1 MNIMAR
7 LRRLGHERC
16 GPVFRSIDID
26 GLLGS
31 RAAPVREPNAASI
44 SQRALLP
51 RAIAVPAE
59 RPVAPRRWPDA
70 RPPGPP
76 GRSAIPDSGRQQP
89 VPLAPEPHRPTPF
102 VGRGAEL
109 RRLLEARSR
118 ATAGHG
124 QAMLLSGD
132 AGIGKSRIVRELRP
146 RRPHTLLWHRC
157 SPEHAL
163 SPLHQVIGLLQDLP
177 GLPDAEAIEQ
187 RLTADGQASGRP
199 CGSTLQR
206 LRSRTFEVLLARIEQ
221 LARQQMVVAVYEDL
235 QWADPSTL
243 ELLDRMVEVIASLP
257 VLAIMTFRPEFEA
270 AWQHHAHAVPL
281 ALAALKC
288 GPCRAMVHHL
298 SAGETLAEPTVE
310 HIVARSGG
318 VPLLVEE
325 LTKAALEV
333 ADAVGPGES
342 TDATPAVAIPSTLH
356 EALITRLGPASEAT
370 TILQAGAVI
379 GCEFSAELLAA
390 VVGWPQNQ
398 FQAALDQL
406 VALDLISRRGPAR
419 EGACVFRHALIRDAA
434 YHSIAEPLRRK
445 LHGSIAQVLEARC
458 PDVAAST
465 PEVLA
470 QHYSAAGLVEPAVA
484 WWLRAGKRAS
494 ERCAHSEAVAMLGK
508 GLDLLDGL
516 PAASEAA
523 AQRAQLLAALAQAL
537 TATKG
542 LAAPEVAQACGMAR
556 ALFQGAGQGAD
567 QSAEENA
574 RLFPALRSLWEYWAC
589 SLDCTP
595 PCWRR
600 SRPWTC
606 WTRGRTSPARRAN
619 SGTRPRS
626 GGRRASSCCD
636 SRSPTGA
643 WPAPVSA
650 RRSRWPSNRAAS
662 RSSCVPP

>member
-1 MNIMAR
+1 
-7 LRRLGHERC
+7 
-16 GPVFRSIDID
+16 
-26 GLLGS
+26 
-31 RAAPVREPNAASI
+31 
-44 SQRALLP
+44 
-51 RAIAVPAE
+51 
-59 RPVAPRRWPDA
+59 
-70 RPPGPP
+70 
-76 GRSAIPDSGRQQP
+76 

-102 VGRGAEL
+102 VGRSAEL

-118 ATAGHG
+118 AAAGRG
-124 QAMLLSGD
+124 QAVLLSGD

-163 SPLHQVIGLLQDLP
+163 SPLHPVIGLLQDLP
-177 GLPDAEAIEQ
+177 GLPDAEMLEQ
-187 RLTADGQASGRP
+187 RLMADGQASGGP

-243 ELLDRMVEVIASLP
+243 EFLDRMVEAIASLP

-325 LTKAALEV
+325 LTRAALEV
-333 ADAVGPGES
+333 ADALGPGES

-356 EALITRLGPASEAT
+356 EALITRLEPASAAT

-398 FQAALDQL
+398 LQTALDQL
-406 VALDLISRRGPAR
+406 VASDLISRCGPDR

-434 YHSIAEPLRRK
+434 YHGIAEPLRRK
-445 LHGSIAQVLEARC
+445 LHGSIAQVLEGR
-458 PDVAAST
+458 PEVAAST

-494 ERCAHSEAVAMLGK
+494 ERCAHGEAVAMLGK
-508 GLDLLDGL
+508 GLDLLDAL

-556 ALFQGAGQGAD
+556 TLFQSAGQDAD
-567 QSAEENA
+567 QGAEENA
-574 RLFPALRSLWEYWAC
+574 RLFPAVRSLWEYYN
-589 SLDCTP
+589 
-595 PCWRR
+595 
-600 SRPWTC
+600 
-606 WTRGRTSPARRAN
+606 TRGELETACELAEQCQKLAAGAQDRSLVADADFCFGVSALFAGRLAEGRERLNRNVVSFEAR
-619 SGTRPRS
+619 
-626 GGRRASSCCD
+626 GRR
-636 SRSPTGA
+636 
-643 WPAPVSA
+643 
-650 RRSRWPSNRAAS
+650 NLAAS
-662 RSSCVPP
+662 EARDPRIIALVHLAQALWLCG